1 MNRNLGKKIVS
12 VALLGSMCAYTM
24 PVFAN
29 TKEETVYSKLDT
41 SGNEYSTI
49 VSEKLSNDGSSELI
63 NDISELMNIKNTNG
77 DETFDQD
84 GNKLVWKANGNSIQ
98 YQGDTEKELPIRTTV
113 KYELN
118 GEEID
123 AKDIVGK
130 EGKVKVTVSYENLD
144 AHSVKVNG
152 KWVRMYTPFVVV
164 AGTLLDNENN
174 TNIKVTNGKL
184 LDNGTRTIA
193 VGFCVPGM
201 QESLDLSKKDIELP
215 ESFSIEMDTK
225 SFEMNNIISYA
236 TAKVLDE
243 ADLDIFD
250 NLDEIYAKANEL
262 QDASNQLVNGA
273 NTLNNGAEDL
283 RNGASELNNGAKTL
297 NEGASKVNE
306 GANTLASGTTT
317 LANGTKSLKA
327 GATTLKNG
335 VTSLDTGAQTLSKST
350 TGLGTKMGALEDGI
364 SSANNGSKQLKDG
377 VQAVSA
383 GVTKLY
389 DATKDLSTD
398 STEQINQ

>member
-283 RNGASELNNGAKTL
+283 RNGASELSNGTNSALAGANTIKVPVVQSVKTL
-297 NEGASKVNE
+297 NDNSKTDALTNKQITSI
-306 GANTLASGTTT
+306 GDS
-317 LANGTKSLKA
+317 S
-327 GATTLKNG
+327 ATTALAKRKLK
-335 VTSLDTGAQTLSKST
+335 KE
-350 TGLGTKMGALEDGI
+350 K
-364 SSANNGSKQLKDG
+364 KR
-377 VQAVSA
+377 
-383 GVTKLY
+383 
-389 DATKDLSTD
+389 
-398 STEQINQ
+398 